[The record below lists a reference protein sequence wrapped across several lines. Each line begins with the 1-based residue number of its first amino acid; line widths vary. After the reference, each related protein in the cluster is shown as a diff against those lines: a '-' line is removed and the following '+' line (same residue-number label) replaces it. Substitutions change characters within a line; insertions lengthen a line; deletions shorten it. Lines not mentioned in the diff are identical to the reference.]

1 MYTPRE
7 IFLIQILILRSLQ
20 IHIQN
25 ILHFYLEEKII
36 IESMLLLSINA
47 FGISNRYKTRR
58 CRYDI
63 VTKNEER
70 KYR

>member
-47 FGISNRYKTRR
+47 FGISNR
-58 CRYDI
+58 
-63 VTKNEER
+63 
-70 KYR
+70 